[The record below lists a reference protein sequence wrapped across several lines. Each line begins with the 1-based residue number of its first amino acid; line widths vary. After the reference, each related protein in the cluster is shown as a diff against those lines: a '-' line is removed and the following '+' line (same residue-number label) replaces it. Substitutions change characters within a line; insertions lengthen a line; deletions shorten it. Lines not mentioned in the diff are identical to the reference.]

1 MGKIALLYKIVAPRP
16 QGVRESHSRRSTRRE
31 ATPLTMFLRCAR
43 WLVGTPRATVEWTKY
58 APADAATS
66 GVEPM
71 GGPVMST
78 IFN

>member
-1 MGKIALLYKIVAPRP
+1 
-16 QGVRESHSRRSTRRE
+16 
-31 ATPLTMFLRCAR
+31 MFLRCAR